1 MLFEYTYRRQAMN
14 RLQEENK
21 ENKQLKET
29 LSTQVKM
36 EKNRTKN
43 PVTYFI
49 MVIVGWFTQ

>member
-1 MLFEYTYRRQAMN
+1 MLFESTYRRQAMN
-14 RLQEENK
+14 RLQE